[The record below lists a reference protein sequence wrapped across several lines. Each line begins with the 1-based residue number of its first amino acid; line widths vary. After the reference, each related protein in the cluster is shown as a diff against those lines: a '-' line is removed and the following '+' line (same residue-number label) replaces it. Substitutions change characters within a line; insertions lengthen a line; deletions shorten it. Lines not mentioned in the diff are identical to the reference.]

1 MNTFVI
7 LKILATLMLPPASLA
22 IGVLLWLLLRVVGWR
37 RLAAVPFG
45 LALLQI
51 LILSFPPVAGLL
63 NRQLEEKASKLV
75 SGNQPCCFDAIVV
88 LGGSIA
94 PAAPPYTTEPELND
108 ASDRIWQAA
117 RMFKAGAAPRI
128 IVSGGSFVEQEGG
141 PATTEAEAMR
151 RFLLDLG
158 VPSDAIVS
166 EGKALN
172 TIENIRNVRELVKG
186 GRVAIITSAFHV
198 PRAAKLARQGGL
210 NFAIFGVDWS
220 IPDDAIAWWE
230 AWLPSVTALG
240 ESNLAIKELVA
251 LNIDRRGDSLAP

>member
-7 LKILATLMLPPASLA
+7 LKILSTLMLPPASLW
-22 IGVLLWLLLRVVGWR
+22 IGVVLWFLLRLGGWR

-51 LILSFPPVAGLL
+51 LVLSLPPVAGLL
-63 NRQLEEKASKLV
+63 NRQLEERARKLV
-75 SGNQPCCFDAIVV
+75 AGNQPCCYDAIVV

-94 PAAPPYTTEPELND
+94 PAAPPHTMEPELND

-128 IVSGGSFVEQEGG
+128 IVSGGSFVEQQGG
-141 PATTEAEAMR
+141 PATSEAEAMR

-158 VPSDAIVS
+158 VPSEAIVS

-186 GRVAIITSAFHV
+186 GRVAVVTSAFHV
-198 PRAAKLARQGGL
+198 PRAAKLATRGGL
-210 NFAIFGVDWS
+210 DFAIFGVDWT
-220 IPDDAIAWWE
+220 IPDDAMPWWE
-230 AWLPSVTALG
+230 AWLPSVSALG
-240 ESNLAIKELVA
+240 DSNLAIKELVA
-251 LNIDRRGDSLAP
+251 LGFDRRGESLAP

>member
-1 MNTFVI
+1 MNTFVT

-22 IGVLLWLLLRVVGWR
+22 IGAVLWLLLRLLEWR
-37 RLAAVPFG
+37 RLAAVAFG
-45 LALLQI
+45 LALFQI

-63 NRQLEEKASKLV
+63 IGQLEEKAHELMA
-75 SGNQPCCFDAIVV
+75 GNQACCYDAIVV

-94 PAAPPYTTEPELND
+94 AAAPPYAIEPDLND

-128 IVSGGSFVEQEGG
+128 IVSGGSFVEQQGG

-158 VPSDAIVS
+158 VPSEAIVS
-166 EGKALN
+166 EDRALN

-186 GRVAIITSAFHV
+186 GRVAIITSAYHV
-198 PRAAKLARQGGL
+198 PRAARLARRGGL
-210 NFAIFGVDWS
+210 DFAIFGVDWS
-220 IPDDAIAWWE
+220 VPDDTIPWWE
-230 AWLPSVTALG
+230 TWLPSVTALRD
-240 ESNLAIKELVA
+240 SNLAIKELVA
-251 LNIDRRGDSLAP
+251 LGFDRRGDALAP

>member
-1 MNTFVI
+1 
-7 LKILATLMLPPASLA
+7 
-22 IGVLLWLLLRVVGWR
+22 
-37 RLAAVPFG
+37 
-45 LALLQI
+45 
-51 LILSFPPVAGLL
+51 VAGLL
-63 NRQLEEKASKLV
+63 NRQLEEKARKLV
-75 SGNQPCCFDAIVV
+75 AGNQPCCYDAIVV
-88 LGGSIA
+88 LGGGIA
-94 PAAPPYTTEPELND
+94 PAAPPYTMEPELTNS
-108 ASDRIWQAA
+108 SDRIWQAA

-128 IVSGGSFVEQEGG
+128 IVSGGSFVEQQGG

-158 VPSDAIVS
+158 VPNEAIVS

-220 IPDDAIAWWE
+220 IPDDAIPWWE
-230 AWLPSVTALG
+230 VWLPSVIALG
-240 ESNLAIKELVA
+240 ESNVAIKELVA
-251 LNIDRRGDSLAP
+251 LNIDRRGDGLAP

>member
-7 LKILATLMLPPASLA
+7 LNILATLMLPPASLA
-22 IGVLLWLLLRVVGWR
+22 VGVVLWLMLRLVGWR
-37 RLAAVPFG
+37 RLAVVPFG
-45 LALLQI
+45 LALVQI
-51 LILSFPPVAGLL
+51 LVLSFPPVAGML
-63 NRQLEEKASKLV
+63 NRQLEEKARKLV
-75 SGNQPCCFDAIVV
+75 AGNRPCCYDAIVV

-94 PAAPPYTTEPELND
+94 PAAPPYTMEPELND

-128 IVSGGSFVEQEGG
+128 IVTGGSFVEQQGG

-151 RFLLDLG
+151 RFLVDLG

-172 TIENIRNVRELVKG
+172 TIENIRNVRELVKE
-186 GRVAIITSAFHV
+186 GRVAIVTSAFHV
-198 PRAAKLARQGGL
+198 PRAARLARQGGL
-210 NFAIFGVDWS
+210 DFAIFGVDWS
-220 IPDDAIAWWE
+220 VPDDAIAWWE

-240 ESNLAIKELVA
+240 EANLAIKELVA
-251 LNIDRRGDSLAP
+251 LTVDRRGESLAP

>member
-22 IGVLLWLLLRVVGWR
+22 VGVVLWLMLRLVGWR
-37 RLAAVPFG
+37 RLAVVPFG
-45 LALLQI
+45 LALVQI
-51 LILSFPPVAGLL
+51 LVLSFPPVAGML
-63 NRQLEEKASKLV
+63 NRQLEEKARKLV
-75 SGNQPCCFDAIVV
+75 AGNRPCCYDAIVV

-94 PAAPPYTTEPELND
+94 PAAPPYTMEPELND

-128 IVSGGSFVEQEGG
+128 IVTGGSFVEQQGG

-151 RFLLDLG
+151 RFLVDLG

-172 TIENIRNVRELVKG
+172 TIENIRNVRELVKE
-186 GRVAIITSAFHV
+186 GRVAIVTSAFHV
-198 PRAAKLARQGGL
+198 PRAARLARQGGL
-210 NFAIFGVDWS
+210 DFAIFGVDWS
-220 IPDDAIAWWE
+220 VPDDAIAWWE

-251 LNIDRRGDSLAP
+251 LTVDRRGESLAP